1 MEDKSKLFKELA
13 KRLRDEGANANI
25 DDLISMSGDSLENSR
40 QTRDLLEQYVG
51 SEMMKNT
58 SIPIDIKNEKGA
70 KKTLERLTEQYTDIK
85 NPKWDVYDIGKDTV
99 GGLHTDGSFGANTRY
114 LDKDTLGQLLAHEP
128 IHKMVQDEGLG
139 KSIPDNIMSKAK
151 KEALKEANIL
161 SGSDLAKRGA
171 MASHEIMQLGHL
183 NPTSKST
190 SSLRNAIAAATGK
203 FGKLSKAI
211 PFIGPA
217 LGAAAAI
224 NTGEASAAIPILNE
238 ADDLGSPEGSLE
250 SVVEDPT
257 NSYEVRKKAIEQ
269 LSQRRIEN
277 GK

>member
-13 KRLRDEGANANI
+13 KRLRDEGVNANV
-25 DDLISMSGDSLENSR
+25 DDLIEMSGDSLDNSR

-51 SEMMKNT
+51 NEMMQNT

-99 GGLHTDGSFGANTRY
+99 GGLHTDGTFGANTRY

-139 KSIPDNIMSKAK
+139 KSVPDNIMSKAK
-151 KEALKEANIL
+151 KEALKDANIL

-171 MASHEIMQLGHL
+171 MTSHEIMQLGHL
-183 NPTSKST
+183 NPTSKNT

-203 FGKLSKAI
+203 FGKLSKVI

-217 LGAAAAI
+217 LGAAAAF

-238 ADDLGSPEGSLE
+238 ADDLGSPEGTLE
-250 SVVEDPT
+250 SMVEDPT
-257 NSYEVRKKAIEQ
+257 KNYEQRRKAIEQ